1 MSRPFWAVVTIVL
14 TSIGT
19 LAQTSPP
26 GSKQVDLSLK
36 AAMEMASAS
45 AQSLSAQRGQDI
57 VRIANSGYAKA
68 RAPLLPFL
76 DGSVTEQNQ
85 TINLRALG
93 LRFDVA
99 PGIEFPESVG
109 PFSTFDTRIRMTQ
122 NVLNLS
128 ALRNVQAARR
138 DVNAAKA
145 ESITIRNREA
155 AHVAR
160 LYAAALRAESEVETA
175 TYDMHLADALHA
187 STTRKRSV
195 GEGTEIDV
203 GRTDLALAQQRQRL
217 ISAQSDLRQAK
228 LELINA
234 LNLDWN
240 TELTLTDK
248 LGVSPQD
255 EPSIEEA
262 VTKALQNR
270 ADLQSQEGR
279 TASAKLRSAAARMER
294 VPSLV
299 AYGDYGLLSGVQTH
313 VVGVSLKIP
322 LFDGGTMDADRAQ
335 AFAELQ
341 LEKTTEHELKR
352 RIEMEIRKSVDKIAA
367 TQQEVG
373 VADSAVSFA
382 QEVVA
387 RGRRRYDAGVTN
399 SIEVTDAQMQ
409 LSKAEEDRVSALFD
423 YANARIDLAEAM
435 GTIAQLSF

>member
-1 MSRPFWAVVTIVL
+1 MSRPGWALVIVVL
-14 TSIGT
+14 TSIADW
-19 LAQTSPP
+19 AQSTPP
-26 GSKQVDLSLK
+26 GAKAFDLSLRT
-36 AAMEMASAS
+36 AMEMASSS

-76 DGSVTEQNQ
+76 DGSVTGQNQ

-109 PFSTFDTRIRMTQ
+109 PFSTFDTRVRMTQ
-122 NVLNLS
+122 SVLNLS
-128 ALRNVQAARR
+128 ALRNVQAARK

-145 ESITIRNREA
+145 ESLTIRHREA

-160 LYAAALRAESEVETA
+160 LYAAALRAEAEVETA
-175 TYDMHLADALHA
+175 TSDLNLADALHA
-187 STTRKRSV
+187 SAARKRSA

-203 GRTDLALAQQRQRL
+203 GRTDLARARQRQRL
-217 ISAQSDLRQAK
+217 VSAQSDLRQAK
-228 LELINA
+228 LELIDA

-248 LGVSPQD
+248 LGVSPQA

-279 TASAKLRSAAARMER
+279 TASAKLRSAAAKMER
-294 VPSLV
+294 VPSIV

-322 LFDGGTMDADRAQ
+322 LFDGGAMDADRAQ
-335 AFAELQ
+335 ALSELQ
-341 LEKTTEHELKR
+341 LEKTTEQELKR
-352 RIEMEIRKSVDKIAA
+352 RIELEIRKSIDKIAA
-367 TQQEVG
+367 TQQEIG

-382 QEVVA
+382 QEVLA

-409 LSKAEEDRVSALFD
+409 LSNSEEDRVTALFD

-435 GTIAQLSF
+435 GTLTQLSF